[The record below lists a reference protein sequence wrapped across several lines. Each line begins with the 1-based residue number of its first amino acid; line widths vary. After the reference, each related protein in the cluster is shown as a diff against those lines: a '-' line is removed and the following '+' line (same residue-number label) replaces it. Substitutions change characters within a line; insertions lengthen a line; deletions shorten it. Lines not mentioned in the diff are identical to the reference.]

1 MSKADQFRQ
10 YAEEAMRW
18 AWSLQCT
25 VRVRPCQPPVRPFR
39 SAPSL
44 PYFSLSSTARYCG
57 SKNTNGVQSPG
68 RDRSNASASPPDRQA
83 RPLKTASQGES
94 SKSRNGACSSER
106 ISRGDRLRDRHGGWR
121 RQAGWRPVGNHLQGQ
136 LATAH
141 GLKE

>member
-83 RPLKTASQGES
+83 RPLKTASQGRARRAGTAPAQASES
-94 SKSRNGACSSER
+94 AVAIGFGIVTA
-106 ISRGDRLRDRHGGWR
+106 GG
-121 RQAGWRPVGNHLQGQ
+121 GGKPDGGP
-136 LATAH
+136 
-141 GLKE
+141 